1 MASPTGQT
9 GHARY
14 TKQLV
19 LLISTPVEDVI
30 EAAAKEQQL
39 SKAAVARA
47 FLYAGIKAAG
57 YDVATTDEPFNL
69 PAVRADDPTL

>member
-19 LLISTPVEDVI
+19 LLISVDAERIVDQ
-30 EAAAKEQQL
+30 AAAEQSL

-47 FLYAGIKAAG
+47 FLYAGMRAAG
-57 YDVATTDEPFNL
+57 YGVQTTDEVTNL
-69 PAVRADDPTL
+69 ERVRAADDDE